1 MNLARRLPTQNPV
14 VMSPVV
20 NTVSRPV
27 LSTARAPVSDSEA
40 RRRRPGTGV
49 ACLVLLGLTL
59 GALAHVAVH
68 MKHLDVA
75 LKLGEA
81 RKERA
86 KLEEQRRQLVLEVGV
101 LKDPVRIMQV
111 AREKLGLA
119 PPSAADI
126 VSVSGLRA
134 RIAARM
140 AEGADKSD
148 PAADEKMNATKDDS
162 GAEVREESP

>member
-14 VMSPVV
+14 VLSPMV
-20 NTVSRPV
+20 NTVSRPA

-126 VSVSGLRA
+126 VSASGLRA
-134 RIAARM
+134 RIAARK
-140 AEGADKSD
+140 AEVADKSD
-148 PAADEKMNATKDDS
+148 SNAPAETEPAA
-162 GAEVREESP
+162 EESP

>member
-1 MNLARRLPTQNPV
+1 MNLARRLPTQNPIV
-14 VMSPVV
+14 TSPVA
-20 NTVSRPV
+20 NTVSRPM
-27 LSTARAPVSDSEA
+27 LSTARPPVSDSEA

-134 RIAARM
+134 RIAARR
-140 AEGADKSD
+140 AEGADKTEAAASEKPE
-148 PAADEKMNATKDDS
+148 PAA
-162 GAEVREESP
+162 EESP